1 VGEGEEVVASL
12 KFRRKRKDD
21 VPAQPPPSKEAQEA
35 VDALVNH
42 YRPGMKHHIIWREQ
56 GSGGAGKPARASEP
70 SDPRIREFL
79 NEVGLLTGRPLQHY
93 AITDYHVLRDKN
105 GAAYAYISP
114 QRERL
119 RVEVGRDR
127 VEQAAIRDW
136 EEVTPKGWSNE
147 VDVAYFSIPNADE
160 NAMKHIADTLARLWA
175 ASPR

>member
-1 VGEGEEVVASL
+1 MASL

-21 VPAQPPPSKEAQEA
+21 VPAQPPPPKEAQEA
-35 VDALVNH
+35 LDALVNH
-42 YRPGMKHHIIWREQ
+42 HRPGMKGHIIWRPP
-56 GSGGAGKPARASEP
+56 GRVGAQNSAGASEP
-70 SDPRIREFL
+70 SDPRVRE
-79 NEVGLLTGRPLQHY
+79 LLSNVSRLTARPLQHY

-160 NAMKHIADTLARLWA
+160 NAMKHIADTLARLRA